1 MTKPFDVVVFGA
13 TSFVGKITCRY
24 LAQHYSNSDVSWA
37 IAARSQ
43 SKLDELSKTM
53 QLDNIPQII
62 ADADDQASIDALAQ
76 QTRVVISTV
85 GPYALYG
92 EPMIKACCEYGTD
105 YVDLT
110 GEPQWIRAMLDKYE
124 TQAAASGARI
134 VNCCGFDSIPSD
146 LGVYYLQQEAE
157 KAFGECCDQVKTRVK
172 AMKGGASGGTVA
184 SLINVVK
191 QASSDAKLRKLLA
204 NPYALCPKEHPF
216 KAYQHNV
223 SHAKFETETGSWV
236 APFIMASI
244 NTRVVH
250 RTNALL
256 GAKYGERFLYD
267 EAMMTGKNAKGGIM
281 GWTVTAAISGLMV
294 GAAIP
299 PTRWLLENTILPKP
313 GEGPSEEEQEKGF
326 FDFRIFG
333 ITPSNKQITVK
344 VTGDRDPGYGSTAK
358 MLAESAIC
366 LAKDEDMQ
374 EVPGGFHTPAFAFG
388 EHLIK
393 RLETNA
399 GLTFSVLTQQ

>member
-1 MTKPFDVVVFGA
+1 MTKSFDVVVFGA

-24 LAQHYSNSDVSWA
+24 LADNYLDGSLNWA

-43 SKLDELSKTM
+43 SKLNDLAEELGLT
-53 QLDNIPQII
+53 DIPQII
-62 ADADDQASIDALAQ
+62 ADAGDQASIDALVAQ
-76 QTRVVISTV
+76 TKVVISTV

-92 EPMIKACCEYGTD
+92 EPMVKACAEQGTD

-124 TQAAASGARI
+124 EQAAKSGARI
-134 VNCCGFDSIPSD
+134 INCCGFDSIPSD
-146 LGVYYLQQEAE
+146 LGVYFLQMAAHE
-157 KAFGECCDQVKTRVK
+157 KFGEYCDHVKTRVK

-191 QASSDAKLRKLLA
+191 QASSDPKLRKLLA
-204 NPYALCPKEHPF
+204 NPYALCPTGHPF
-216 KAYQHNV
+216 KAYQTNLA
-223 SHAKFETETGSWV
+223 HAKFEQETGSWI

-250 RTNALL
+250 RTNGLL
-256 GAKYGERFLYD
+256 GAAYGERFIYD

-281 GWTVTAAISGLMV
+281 GWTVTAAISGLMI

-299 PTRWLLENTILPKP
+299 PTRWVLENTILPKP
-313 GEGPSEEEQEKGF
+313 GEGPSEKEQETGF

-333 ITPSNKQITVK
+333 LTPSNKQIVVK

-366 LAKDEDMQ
+366 LAKDDAMQ
-374 EVPGGFHTPAFAFG
+374 EVPGGFHTPAFAFK
-388 EHLIK
+388 EHLIL
-393 RLETNA
+393 RLQENA
-399 GLTFSVLTQQ
+399 GLTFSVLDD